1 MAAAGEAAHKRV
13 RPAESDDSDR
23 EMQGER
29 LQSASDSDGVC
40 EWTPN
45 WDPDAS
51 GKEVMGAKRKRLLQM
66 SELYRTLRESVLAAV
81 EDRRRRDAEEC
92 ARSLEIARRHPLAV
106 SCEACEASETC
117 EGCSACGASSPAAEA
132 LAATRE
138 EPSPRISPQPSTR
151 CVLLG
156 KYTPCLMPSKSSPDE
171 VPGFRLNPPPS
182 KSSPDEVPGLRL
194 NPPGRSGEA

>member
-13 RPAESDDSDR
+13 RPTESDDSDW

-29 LQSASDSDGVC
+29 LQSASESDGVC

-45 WDPDAS
+45 WDNAS
-51 GKEVMGAKRKRLLQM
+51 GSKRVPVAKRKRLQQM

-106 SCEACEASETC
+106 SCEACEASETS
-117 EGCSACGASSPAAEA
+117 EGCSACGASSPADAPEA
-132 LAATRE
+132 TCG

-151 CVLLG
+151 RVLLG
-156 KYTPCLMPSKSSPDE
+156 KHTPCLM
-171 VPGFRLNPPPS
+171 PS

-194 NPPGRSGEA
+194 NPPGRSVEA